1 MNKLKSLFLAAFFLM
16 SVSTFA
22 QTASNTTNVRIG
34 YTNVDYVLSQMNES
48 KQIEAD
54 LKAYSTQLE
63 NQLQGKF
70 KEYEAKAEAYRK
82 GAQTMT
88 DVIKAD
94 KEKELMNM
102 QNSIQEFQKN
112 ADASL
117 QKKQQSLLEPALD
130 KLQKAI
136 DAVATENGYSYIFN
150 SDAGYGSTPI
160 LLHGPQQDNVS
171 ELVLKKLGVDVTK
184 QAAPAAAKPASATPA
199 AAKPAATPAKKPTA
213 AKK

>member
-16 SVSTFA
+16 SVSAFA
-22 QTASNTTNVRIG
+22 QSANSSNTIVKVG

-54 LKAYSTQLE
+54 LKAYSSQLE
-63 NQLQGKF
+63 AQLQGKF
-70 KEYEAKAEAYRK
+70 KEYETKATAYQK
-82 GAQTMT
+82 GAATMT

-94 KEKELMNM
+94 KEKELINLR
-102 QNSIQEFQKN
+102 NSIEEFQKN

-136 DAVATENGYSYIFN
+136 DAVAAENGYTYIFN

-160 LLHGPQQDNVS
+160 LLHGPQEHNVS
-171 ELVLKKLGVDVTK
+171 ELVLKKLGVDTSAKPAVATP
-184 QAAPAAAKPASATPA
+184 ASTAPKPASAAP
-199 AAKPAATPAKKPTA
+199 KPATTTATKK
-213 AKK
+213 K